1 VLDGVFGE
9 SMFGV
14 FRTNF
19 DVGDKTG
26 VVGDKGDLIER
37 FEIKDLLD

>member
-1 VLDGVFGE
+1 VLDGVFRE
-9 SMFGV
+9 NMFGV

-26 VVGDKGDLIER
+26 VLGDRGDLIER
-37 FEIKDLLD
+37 LEIKDLLD